1 MINVAQINTETGR
14 KIKILYLKD
23 ILLKY
28 SDENHY
34 ISLPIIQKK
43 LEEYGITAT
52 RKTLYDDIELL
63 RAYGVKIIMDRN
75 KGYRVLDE
83 KFTSAEIKVMSD
95 AIASSRL
102 LTNEN
107 AEKLVKKIVKLGDSF
122 SDCENER
129 KIYVSLRPKN
139 ANNNVYETINIIT
152 KAINDKK
159 RIRFNLFDYTVH
171 KKRKFREGVYE
182 CSPYALTFS
191 DERYYLISYCEK
203 HSDALTHFRVDR
215 MINLRITDEPIVEQS
230 EELNVEEY
238 MESTFSMFSGKT
250 QSVTMKFENRFVN
263 AVLDQFGYET
273 KLHKEDDEHFS
284 FTVSIKTAFPEPFF
298 AWIFKFNGGGEIVKP
313 IWLKEKYHDMLR
325 KSYKLGEHK

>member
-1 MINVAQINTETGR
+1 MAQINTETGR

-34 ISLPIIQKK
+34 ISLPMIQKK

-63 RAYGVKIIMDRN
+63 RAYGMKIILDRN
-75 KGYRVLDE
+75 RGYRVIDE

-139 ANNNVYETINIIT
+139 ANCNVY
-152 KAINDKK
+152 
-159 RIRFNLFDYTVH
+159 
-171 KKRKFREGVYE
+171 
-182 CSPYALTFS
+182 
-191 DERYYLISYCEK
+191 
-203 HSDALTHFRVDR
+203 
-215 MINLRITDEPIVEQS
+215 
-230 EELNVEEY
+230 
-238 MESTFSMFSGKT
+238 
-250 QSVTMKFENRFVN
+250 
-263 AVLDQFGYET
+263 
-273 KLHKEDDEHFS
+273 
-284 FTVSIKTAFPEPFF
+284 
-298 AWIFKFNGGGEIVKP
+298 
-313 IWLKEKYHDMLR
+313 
-325 KSYKLGEHK
+325 

>member
-28 SDENHY
+28 SDKNHY

-63 RAYGVKIIMDRN
+63 RAYGMRIILDRN
-75 KGYRVLDE
+75 RGYRVIDE

-139 ANNNVYETINIIT
+139 ANNNVYETINTIT
-152 KAINDKK
+152 KAINEKK
-159 RIRFNLFDYTVH
+159 CIRFNLFDYTVH
-171 KKRKFREGVYE
+171 KKRKFREGIYE

-191 DERYYLISYCEK
+191 DERYYLISHCEK
-203 HSDALTHFRVDR
+203 HPASLTHFRVDR
-215 MINLRITDEPIVEQS
+215 MINVRITDEPIIEQS
-230 EELNVEEY
+230 EELNIEEY

-250 QSVTMKFENRFVN
+250 QYVTMKFERKFVN
-263 AVLDQFGYET
+263 AVLDRFGYET

-284 FTVSIKTAFPEPFF
+284 FTVPIKTEHPEPFF
-298 AWIFKFNGGGEIVKP
+298 AWIFKFNGGGEIIKPVK
-313 IWLKEKYHDMLR
+313 LREKYYDMLR
-325 KSYKLGEHK
+325 NALDKENKE

>member
-1 MINVAQINTETGR
+1 MAQINTETGR

-34 ISLPIIQKK
+34 ISLPMIQKK

-63 RAYGVKIIMDRN
+63 RAYGMKITLDRN
-75 KGYRVLDE
+75 RGYRVIDE

-139 ANNNVYETINIIT
+139 ANNVYETINTIT
-152 KAINDKK
+152 KAINEKK

-191 DERYYLISYCEK
+191 DERYYLISHCEK
-203 HSDALTHFRVDR
+203 HPAALTHFRVDR
-215 MINLRITDEPIVEQS
+215 MINVRITDEPIIEQS
-230 EELNVEEY
+230 EELNVEEH

-250 QSVTMKFENRFVN
+250 QSVKMKFENRFVN
-263 AVLDQFGYET
+263 AVLDRFGYET

-284 FTVSIKTAFPEPFF
+284 FSVPIKTACPEPFF

-313 IWLKEKYHDMLR
+313 VRLKEKYYDMLR
-325 KSYKLGEHK
+325 KSCELLERKK

>member
-1 MINVAQINTETGR
+1 MAQINVETGR

-28 SDENHY
+28 SDDNHY
-34 ISLPIIQKK
+34 ISLPMIQKK
-43 LEEYGITAT
+43 LEEYGIAAT

-63 RAYGVKIIMDRN
+63 RVYGMKIILDRN
-75 KGYRVLDE
+75 RGYRVLDE

-107 AEKLVKKIVKLGDSF
+107 AEKLVRKIVKLGDSF

-139 ANNNVYETINIIT
+139 ANNNVYETINTIT
-152 KAINDKK
+152 KAINEMK

-182 CSPYALTFS
+182 C
-191 DERYYLISYCEK
+191 
-203 HSDALTHFRVDR
+203 
-215 MINLRITDEPIVEQS
+215 
-230 EELNVEEY
+230 
-238 MESTFSMFSGKT
+238 
-250 QSVTMKFENRFVN
+250 
-263 AVLDQFGYET
+263 
-273 KLHKEDDEHFS
+273 
-284 FTVSIKTAFPEPFF
+284 
-298 AWIFKFNGGGEIVKP
+298 
-313 IWLKEKYHDMLR
+313 
-325 KSYKLGEHK
+325 

>member
-1 MINVAQINTETGR
+1 M
-14 KIKILYLKD
+14 
-23 ILLKY
+23 KY

-34 ISLPIIQKK
+34 ISLPMIQKK
-43 LEEYGITAT
+43 LEGYGITAT

-63 RAYGVKIIMDRN
+63 RAYGMKITLDRN
-75 KGYRVLDE
+75 RGYRVIDE

-139 ANNNVYETINIIT
+139 ANNNVYETINTIT
-152 KAINDKK
+152 KAINEKK

-191 DERYYLISYCEK
+191 DERYYLISHCEK
-203 HSDALTHFRVDR
+203 HPAALTHFRVDR
-215 MINLRITDEPIVEQS
+215 MINVRITDEPIIEQS
-230 EELNVEEY
+230 EELNVEEH

-250 QSVTMKFENRFVN
+250 QSVKMKFENRFVN
-263 AVLDQFGYET
+263 AVLDRFGYET

-284 FTVSIKTAFPEPFF
+284 FSVPIKTACPEPFF

-313 IWLKEKYHDMLR
+313 VRLKEKYYDMLR
-325 KSYKLGEHK
+325 KSCELLERKK

>member
-1 MINVAQINTETGR
+1 MAQINTETGR

-34 ISLPIIQKK
+34 ISLPMIQKK

-63 RAYGVKIIMDRN
+63 RAYGMKIILDRN
-75 KGYRVLDE
+75 RGYRVIDE

-139 ANNNVYETINIIT
+139 ANNNVYETINTIT
-152 KAINDKK
+152 KAINEKK

-191 DERYYLISYCEK
+191 DERYYLISHCEK
-203 HSDALTHFRVDR
+203 HPAALTHFRVDR
-215 MINLRITDEPIVEQS
+215 MINVRITDEPIVELS

-250 QSVTMKFENRFVN
+250 QYVTMKFERKFVN
-263 AVLDQFGYET
+263 AVLDRFGYET

-284 FTVSIKTAFPEPFF
+284 FTVPIKTACPEPFF
-298 AWIFKFNGGGEIVKP
+298 AWIFKFNGGGEIIKP
-313 IWLKEKYHDMLR
+313 VELKQQYRKMLLKSIGSEK
-325 KSYKLGEHK
+325 

>member
-1 MINVAQINTETGR
+1 MAQINTETGR

-34 ISLPIIQKK
+34 ISLPMIQKK
-43 LEEYGITAT
+43 LEGYGITAT

-63 RAYGVKIIMDRN
+63 RAYGMKITLDRN
-75 KGYRVLDE
+75 RGYRVIDE

-139 ANNNVYETINIIT
+139 ANNNVYETINTIT
-152 KAINDKK
+152 KAINEKK

-191 DERYYLISYCEK
+191 DERYYLISHCEK
-203 HSDALTHFRVDR
+203 HPAALTHFRVDR
-215 MINLRITDEPIVEQS
+215 MINVRITDEPIIEQS
-230 EELNVEEY
+230 EELNVEEH

-250 QSVTMKFENRFVN
+250 QSVKMKFENRFVN
-263 AVLDQFGYET
+263 AVLDRFGYET

-284 FTVSIKTAFPEPFF
+284 FSVPIKTACPEPFF

-313 IWLKEKYHDMLR
+313 VRLKEKYYDMLR
-325 KSYKLGEHK
+325 KSCELLERKK